1 MSDLRLVIE
10 PPIGRLQLN
19 RPERRNTMSSQMWAA
34 LERLCAQLDARADV
48 SAVVVEGLGGH
59 LCSGADISEFDDVFA
74 DLDGA
79 RAYLGAIERAL
90 EALNRLDRPTIAK
103 VEGAT
108 VGGGLAIALACD
120 VRFASDA
127 THIAVPPA
135 KLGLLYGPV
144 ETRLLVEAVGPA
156 VAKDLLFSGRSV
168 APQEALA
175 LGLVSRVCPAAE
187 LAQAVEAEARLWAT
201 LSPGSIRG
209 AKQAVRATLDRDVA
223 QMRALVEAAAMS
235 ADFREGRAAFKAKRR
250 PAFAR
255 EV

>member
-1 MSDLRLVIE
+1 MSDLRLVHRASHR
-10 PPIGRLQLN
+10 PPAAQSARPAQRDVGRYVA
-19 RPERRNTMSSQMWAA
+19 RPWSGFARNWKRGGRQRRHRRGNGRSFLLWRRYFRVRR
-34 LERLCAQLDARADV
+34 RLRRSRRRARL
-48 SAVVVEGLGGH
+48 SRRH
-59 LCSGADISEFDDVFA
+59 
-74 DLDGA
+74 
-79 RAYLGAIERAL
+79 RAAL
-90 EALNRLDRPTIAK
+90 EALSRLDRPTIAK
-103 VEGAT
+103 IEGAT

-120 VRFASDA
+120 VRFASEA
-127 THIAVPPA
+127 AHIAVPPA

-144 ETRLLVEAVGPA
+144 ETRLTGRGRRARRRQGPFVQRPFGHA
-156 VAKDLLFSGRSV
+156 GGGAR
-168 APQEALA
+168 

-187 LAQAVEAEARLWAT
+187 LAEAVEAEARLWST

-209 AKQAVRATLDRDVA
+209 AKQAVRATLDGDVA